1 MPCVKCPAKFIN
13 GSAVEDRGA
22 KICYYLFTNSAVT
35 KCMDSKPLA
44 VPQWAMGGVA
54 IQ

>member
-1 MPCVKCPAKFIN
+1 MPCDKCPAKTIN

-35 KCMDSKPLA
+35 NCMDSKPLA